1 MRILV
6 TGGAG
11 YVGSHAIRSL
21 ARHGHRDTVYDN
33 LSTGHR
39 FLADG
44 FELIVADL
52 EDATQLSR
60 ALSGIELVMHFA
72 GNAYVGESVQHPRKY
87 FRNNVQN
94 GLTLVN
100 AAIDAGVRY
109 FIFSSSCAVYGVP
122 DKVPIT
128 EDTRCQ
134 PVNPYG
140 ETKLFFERI
149 LDAYSRAYGLQAAA
163 LRYFNAA
170 GADESGEIGELH
182 NPETHLIPLALEAA
196 AGLRPHLE
204 VFGNNYPTFDGTCI
218 RDYIHVTDLAEA
230 HAMAVEF
237 LQGQSV
243 SAFTALNLGT
253 GGGHSVQQVVA
264 TVEKI
269 TGHSVPLRIAA
280 RRAGDPQSLVADPA
294 RGQQLLRWT
303 ANRSLEETVASAW
316 KWLNSSKRQ
325 QVSVGGTVI
334 SEGPK

>member
-1 MRILV
+1 
-6 TGGAG
+6 
-11 YVGSHAIRSL
+11 
-21 ARHGHRDTVYDN
+21 
-33 LSTGHR
+33 
-39 FLADG
+39 
-44 FELIVADL
+44 
-52 EDATQLSR
+52 
-60 ALSGIELVMHFA
+60 
-72 GNAYVGESVQHPRKY
+72 VQNPRKY

-94 GLTLVN
+94 SLTLVN

-170 GADESGEIGELH
+170 GADESGDIGELH
-182 NPETHLIPLALEAA
+182 NPETHLMPLALEAA

-204 VFGNNYPTFDGTCI
+204 VFGNDYPTFDGTCI

-230 HAMAVEF
+230 HALAVEF
-237 LQGQSV
+237 LQSQGV
-243 SAFTALNLGT
+243 GGFTALNLGT

-269 TGHSVPLRIAA
+269 TGHSVPLRITA
-280 RRAGDPQSLVADPA
+280 RRPGDPPSLVADPT

-325 QVSVGGTVI
+325 QVGVGGTVI
-334 SEGPK
+334 SEGLK

>member
-1 MRILV
+1 MKILV

-21 ARHGHRDTVYDN
+21 ARHGHQVTVYDN

-39 FLADG
+39 CLADG

-52 EDATQLSR
+52 EDAAQLSR
-60 ALSGIELVMHFA
+60 ALSGVDLVMHFA
-72 GNAYVGESVQHPRKY
+72 ASAYVGESVQNPRKY

-94 GLTLVN
+94 GLSLLN
-100 AAIDAGVRY
+100 AAVDAGVRY

-128 EDTRCQ
+128 EDTLCQ

-149 LDAYSRAYGLQAAA
+149 LNAYSGAYGLEAVA

-170 GADESGEIGELH
+170 GADESGGIGELH

-196 AGLRPHLE
+196 AGLRPYLE
-204 VFGNNYPTFDGTCI
+204 VFGNDYPTSDGTCI

-230 HAMAVEF
+230 HAMAVDF
-237 LQGQSV
+237 LQGQSGG
-243 SAFTALNLGT
+243 AFTALNLGT
-253 GGGHSVQQVVA
+253 GGGHSIKQVVA

-269 TGHSVPLRIAA
+269 TGHSVPLRITE
-280 RRAGDPQSLVADPA
+280 RRPGDPPTLVADPSRA
-294 RGQQLLRWT
+294 QTPSPLDCKSVFGGDCCL
-303 ANRSLEETVASAW
+303 SLEMA
-316 KWLNSSKRQ
+316 KRF
-325 QVSVGGTVI
+325 
-334 SEGPK
+334 

>member
-1 MRILV
+1 
-6 TGGAG
+6 
-11 YVGSHAIRSL
+11 
-21 ARHGHRDTVYDN
+21 VYDN

-60 ALSGIELVMHFA
+60 ALSGTELVMHFA
-72 GNAYVGESVQHPRKY
+72 GNAYVGESVQNPRKY

-94 GLTLVN
+94 SLTLVN

-149 LDAYSRAYGLQAAA
+149 LDAYSRAYGLRAVA

-170 GADESGEIGELH
+170 GADESADIGELH
-182 NPETHLIPLALEAA
+182 NPETHLLPLALEAA
-196 AGLRPHLE
+196 AGLRPYLE
-204 VFGNNYPTFDGTCI
+204 VFGNDYPTFDGTCI

-230 HAMAVEF
+230 HALAVEF
-237 LQGQSV
+237 LQGQSGGG
-243 SAFTALNLGT
+243 FTALNLGT

-269 TGHSVPLRIAA
+269 TGHSVPLRITA
-280 RRAGDPQSLVADPA
+280 RRAGDPPSLVADPT
-294 RGQQLLRWT
+294 RGQQLLRWA

-325 QVSVGGTVI
+325 TI
-334 SEGPK
+334 S

>member
-21 ARHGHRDTVYDN
+21 ARHGQRLTVYDY

-60 ALSGIELVMHFA
+60 ALSGTELVMHFA

-182 NPETHLIPLALEAA
+182 DPETDLIPLALAA
-196 AGLRPHLE
+196 STANGRELQIH
-204 VFGNNYPTFDGTCI
+204 GSDYPTADGTGV
-218 RDYIHVTDLAEA
+218 RDYIHVNDLADA
-230 HAMAVEF
+230 HVRA
-237 LQGQSV
+237 LQYLEKNGDSL
-243 SAFTALNLGT
+243 AINLGT
-253 GGGHSVQQVVA
+253 GRGYSALEVIQA
-264 TVEKI
+264 TENA
-269 TGHSVPLRIAA
+269 TGRPVRGRFAP
-280 RRAGDPQSLVADPA
+280 RRPGDPPILVADPA
-294 RGQQLLRWT
+294 NAHRVLG
-303 ANRSLEETVASAW
+303 
-316 KWLNSSKRQ
+316 
-325 QVSVGGTVI
+325 
-334 SEGPK
+334 

>member
-21 ARHGHRDTVYDN
+21 ARHGHRVTVYDN

-60 ALSGIELVMHFA
+60 ALSGTELVMHFA

-149 LDAYSRAYGLQAAA
+149 LDAYSRAYGLRAVA

-170 GADESGEIGELH
+170 GADESGDIGELH
-182 NPETHLIPLALEAA
+182 NPETHLMPLALEAA

-204 VFGNNYPTFDGTCI
+204 VFGNDYPTFDGTCI

-230 HAMAVEF
+230 HATAVEF
-237 LQGQSV
+237 LQSQSGG
-243 SAFTALNLGT
+243 AFTALNLGT
-253 GGGHSVQQVVA
+253 GYGRSVQQVVA
-264 TVEKI
+264 TVEKV
-269 TGHSVPLRIAA
+269 TGRSVPLRITT
-280 RRAGDPQSLVADPA
+280 RRPGDPPSLVADPTRA
-294 RGQQLLRWT
+294 QKVLHWT
-303 ANRSLEETVASAW
+303 ANRSLEDIVASAW
-316 KWLNSSKRQ
+316 KWLNSSRRQ
-325 QVSVGGTVI
+325 QVSAGDPVRR
-334 SEGPK
+334 